1 MRRPTTFRAAARNL
15 RGNKGSVYEGGHKVP
30 FIAWWPGKIEAGS
43 ESDAPAITLDIMPT
57 LLSLAGVEPPA
68 DRPLD
73 GVDLSPLLLHG
84 KVPRERPLFW
94 ASLGNG
100 GNRAEA
106 MRDGPWKLVVN
117 HPKARK
123 GSFEN
128 EQVELYRLD
137 QDPSEKTDL
146 AGEQPDRAA
155 AMLKR
160 LKAWYADT
168 QRTATPQLGG
178 WPR

>member
-1 MRRPTTFRAAARNL
+1 
-15 RGNKGSVYEGGHKVP
+15 VP
-30 FIAWWPGKIEAGS
+30 FIAWWRGRIEEGS
-43 ESDAPAITLDIMPT
+43 ESQAPAITLDIMPT
-57 LLSLAGVEPPA
+57 LLSLAGLEPPV

-73 GVDLSPLLLHG
+73 GVDLSPVLFKQQPL
-84 KVPRERPLFW
+84 PDRPLYW

-100 GNRAEA
+100 GNRSEA

-117 HPKARK
+117 HPRARK

-128 EQVELYRLD
+128 ERVELYRLD
-137 QDPSEKTDL
+137 HDPSEKTDL
-146 AGEQPDRAA
+146 ADKEADRTA
-155 AMLKR
+155 AMLTR

-168 QRTATPQLGG
+168 KRTATPQLGG